1 MVWRKTGFSSDE
13 QDALDLVE
21 GTPRLARDHDLILI
35 APATADLMAKMA
47 HGIADDLATAVLLAT
62 DKPVLVAPAMN
73 PKMWQHE
80 ATKRNRTI
88 LKARGIAFCG
98 PASGEMAVLPSSQS
112 SPPDAVLAYP
122 SPSLS
127 ITVPRKAR
135 LVMGGA
141 LVPFEVG

>member
-1 MVWRKTGFSSDE
+1 
-13 QDALDLVE
+13 
-21 GTPRLARDHDLILI
+21 
-35 APATADLMAKMA
+35 MAKMA

-98 PASGEMAVLPSSQS
+98 PASGEMAERGEAGTGRMSEPLEIVAAAE
-112 SPPDAVLAYP
+112 AVLREEA
-122 SPSLS
+122 
-127 ITVPRKAR
+127 IRAAACR
-135 LVMGGA
+135 LPENM
-141 LVPFEVG
+141 F